1 MLGLGGDNEDDQRL
15 WNFLIFKVPVTDKEL
30 EEIDESVSFWWIII
44 IILIIIGG
52 LVCLVTCKNNIN

>member
-44 IILIIIGG
+44 NYGNRIRAIKLKRIF
-52 LVCLVTCKNNIN
+52 T